1 MPLLPMKSMP
11 YHFVCF
17 CCLLLSNGLVAK
29 TYSSTWQSQWA
40 DGIYGVSSQYDKY
53 EAEETEESCCPM
65 KKLDNTI
72 YQMVGFNLT
81 SAKQHDCKD
90 GCIYHD
96 PQVVA
101 KKIMLQEK
109 TTPRVARHASHRVS
123 RTLSATRRSS
133 AQMRRKRNAAE
144 HVGWMERQNWQLTR
158 ITSHGA
164 PDLRCPSLWRAR
176 VSWRRTNSFFERRWP
191 TLRAS
196 PASGE
201 DC

>member
-101 KKIMLQEK
+101 KNICCKKKPSPGPGDVLHAGQAGRLLL
-109 TTPRVARHASHRVS
+109 PRDHP
-123 RTLSATRRSS
+123 RR
-133 AQMRRKRNAAE
+133 
-144 HVGWMERQNWQLTR
+144 
-158 ITSHGA
+158 
-164 PDLRCPSLWRAR
+164 
-176 VSWRRTNSFFERRWP
+176 
-191 TLRAS
+191 
-196 PASGE
+196 
-201 DC
+201 